1 MCYNRGILR
10 NKGNEMTKADLLK
23 MVDELNEM
31 ARLLANAMDEGV
43 SEDFEIA
50 LDDAILQ
57 LESVADTVVDFAQ
70 TV

>member
-10 NKGNEMTKADLLK
+10 NKGNKMTKADLLK

-43 SEDFEIA
+43 GDDMELA
-50 LDDAILQ
+50 LDDAIFK
-57 LESVADTVVDFAQ
+57 LESVADTVVDIAQ

>member
-1 MCYNRGILR
+1 
-10 NKGNEMTKADLLK
+10 MTKADLLK